1 MNAPLL
7 VLNLALTVLFL
18 IATILSGHRGKR
30 RAHYVLVVITVVML
44 ALAITQAELFGR
56 DFTFEALRLQI
67 HLGFAFTALASLP
80 GVIWSGLALRT
91 RPSARPKHKFWVWSF
106 VGLTVMAV
114 ITALWM
120 LSNAVPI
127 TEA

>member
-80 GVIWSGLALRT
+80 GVVWSGLALRSKPAM
-91 RPSARPKHKFWVWSF
+91 RGKHRFWVCSF
-106 VGLTVMAV
+106 VSLTVLAV
-114 ITALWM
+114 VTALWM
-120 LSNAVPI
+120 LSNAVPLQ
-127 TEA
+127 AA